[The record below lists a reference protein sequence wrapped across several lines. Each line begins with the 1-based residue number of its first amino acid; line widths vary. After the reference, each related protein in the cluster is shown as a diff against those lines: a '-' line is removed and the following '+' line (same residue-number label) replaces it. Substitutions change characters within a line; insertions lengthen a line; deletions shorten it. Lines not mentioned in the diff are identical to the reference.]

1 MEFNTDLVFDID
13 KIASFVFA
21 NPNDRTS
28 EVEITESY
36 EYDKDGKKMIPS
48 TRQVKEVKLNPQLQ
62 SDPKLLL
69 FSKLA
74 NLDAGRPQHPHQN
87 LSGCRRAH
95 ALAIRNR

>member
-36 EYDKDGKKMIPS
+36 SYDKDGKKMIPS
-48 TRQVKEVKLNPQLQ
+48 TRQVK
-62 SDPKLLL
+62 
-69 FSKLA
+69 
-74 NLDAGRPQHPHQN
+74 
-87 LSGCRRAH
+87 
-95 ALAIRNR
+95 